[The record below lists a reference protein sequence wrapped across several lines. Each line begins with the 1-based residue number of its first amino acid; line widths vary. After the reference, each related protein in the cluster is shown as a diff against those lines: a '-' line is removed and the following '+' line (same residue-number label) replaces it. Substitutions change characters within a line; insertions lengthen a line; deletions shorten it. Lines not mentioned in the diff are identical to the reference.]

1 MYINYLHFKEIDST
15 HSYAMQQDVAGSD
28 GEWTAIS
35 ADSQTAGK
43 GQGQKTWQDLPGQA
57 VLLTLVSPLWS
68 LEAQAVFPRHMAAA
82 VTALEL
88 LQPYAAAPIQLK
100 WPNDLYLGGKK
111 LGGLLTEAQWSGE
124 RCKRVVFSLGIN
136 VLGAPGG
143 FAALDRPADL
153 TDMRRILAEGLAQAW
168 MAPPVDAKAAFQ
180 QHWMHSGL
188 GRWAEADGVDFL
200 AQAVAI
206 DDFGRIGLRRKDSAD
221 VRWYLHGQ
229 VRWLGEA

>member
-1 MYINYLHFKEIDST
+1 
-15 HSYAMQQDVAGSD
+15 
-28 GEWTAIS
+28 
-35 ADSQTAGK
+35 
-43 GQGQKTWQDLPGQA
+43 
-57 VLLTLVSPLWS
+57 
-68 LEAQAVFPRHMAAA
+68 
-82 VTALEL
+82 
-88 LQPYAAAPIQLK
+88 
-100 WPNDLYLGGKK
+100 
-111 LGGLLTEAQWSGE
+111 
-124 RCKRVVFSLGIN
+124 
-136 VLGAPGG
+136 
-143 FAALDRPADL
+143 
-153 TDMRRILAEGLAQAW
+153 RRILAEGLAQAW

>member
-15 HSYAMQQDVAGSD
+15 HFYAMQQDVAGSD

-57 VLLTLVSPLWS
+57 VLMTLVSPLWS

-124 RCKRVVFSLGIN
+124 
-136 VLGAPGG
+136 
-143 FAALDRPADL
+143 
-153 TDMRRILAEGLAQAW
+153 
-168 MAPPVDAKAAFQ
+168 
-180 QHWMHSGL
+180 
-188 GRWAEADGVDFL
+188 
-200 AQAVAI
+200 
-206 DDFGRIGLRRKDSAD
+206 
-221 VRWYLHGQ
+221 
-229 VRWLGEA
+229 